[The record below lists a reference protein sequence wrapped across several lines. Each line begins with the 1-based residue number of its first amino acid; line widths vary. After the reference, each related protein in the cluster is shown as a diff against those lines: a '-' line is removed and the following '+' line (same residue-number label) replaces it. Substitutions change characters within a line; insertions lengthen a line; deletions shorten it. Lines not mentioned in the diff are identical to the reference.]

1 LNDSRRLKA
10 SDLHDAARERLDGEL
25 SKYGFSPAG
34 GYTEGSNASHLYRGG
49 DRFLIFR
56 LDDQGSGEGGVEL
69 GLAADDAPISG
80 DHSMSLAELTQLKG
94 LGTPR
99 FALGDAWE
107 FAESG
112 LESLGWYAMEFL
124 EGDVRS
130 FVHDH
135 IEVVKRRDRQKSEG
149 FTVAWP
155 TSSLAP
161 DFSL

>member
-1 LNDSRRLKA
+1 MNDSRRLKA
-10 SDLHDAARERLDGEL
+10 SDLHDAAREFLDGEL
-25 SKYGFSPAG
+25 SKYGFRPAG
-34 GYTEGSNASHLYRGG
+34 GYTEGSRASHLYRGG

-80 DHSMSLAELTQLKG
+80 EHSMSLSELTQLKG
-94 LGTPR
+94 LGIPR
-99 FALGDAWE
+99 FVLGNAWE
-107 FAESG
+107 FAECA
-112 LESLGWYAMEFL
+112 LEFLGWYSQEFL

-135 IEVVKRRDRQKSEG
+135 IEVVKHRQNQEFQG

-155 TSSLAP
+155 TCQLASESP
-161 DFSL
+161 L